1 MVAALVALSAC
12 NKPKTED
19 RPCGMSLAH
28 SWSAGGS
35 NGYGTPASA
44 RTLDE
49 LATLGMRSVTIGTFA
64 FMDGFHDPGVRPQE
78 LPGTETLA
86 SARAV
91 ARQAH
96 ERGLTVML
104 KPQIYL
110 LNGEWCGD
118 IAPRDG
124 WAAWFSS
131 YRQFILANARMAAEA
146 DIETLVVGVELKTS
160 SKQVPEE
167 WATTIAEVR
176 KVYGGNVVYSANWDE
191 VEQVSFWPLVDAIG
205 ISLYAPLKTSNWQ
218 ARYEAVAAKADKPI
232 IITETGVM
240 NRVGAREIP
249 YVWPEWVTGEGPSFA
264 GDSEQAEGYR
274 DIIATF
280 GRSAH
285 VRRIYWWK
293 WFTDG
298 DSMVNEGPLGF
309 SPRGRFAETVLRETC
324 ASASRPV
331 RPSSRTS
338 PAAAR

>member
-1 MVAALVALSAC
+1 
-12 NKPKTED
+12 
-19 RPCGMSLAH
+19 MSLAH
-28 SWSAGGS
+28 SWFAGGS
-35 NGYGTPASA
+35 AGYGTAASA
-44 RTLDE
+44 RALDE
-49 LATLGMRSVTIGTFA
+49 LLGMGMRSVTIGTFA
-64 FMDGFHDPGVRPQE
+64 FMDDFHDPGVRRQD
-78 LPGTETLA
+78 LPGTETLE

-124 WAAWFSS
+124 WPAWFAS
-131 YRQFILANARMAAEA
+131 YREFILANARMAAEA

-160 SKQVPEE
+160 TRSAPDE
-167 WATTIAEVR
+167 WRATIAEVR
-176 KVYGGNVVYSANWDE
+176 RVYGGTVGYSANWDE
-191 VEQVSFWPLVDAIG
+191 VEQVTFWPLVDAIG

-232 IITETGVM
+232 IITETGLM
-240 NRVGAREIP
+240 NRVGTRDIP
-249 YVWPEWVTGEGPSFA
+249 YVWPEWVTGEDQSYA
-264 GDSEQAEGYR
+264 GDGEQAAGYR
-274 DIIATF
+274 DIIGTF
-280 GRSAH
+280 GRSPR

-298 DSMVNEGPLGF
+298 DTMLNEGPLGF
-309 SPRGRFAETVLRETC
+309 SPRGRFAESVLREAC
-324 ASASRPV
+324 ATASPPD

-338 PAAAR
+338 HAAAP